1 MISLIVTL
9 TLLGLLDSLNPA
21 TIIAVVFLLS
31 TTNPLP
37 RTMSF
42 LLGVGVTYF
51 VCGLLIHF
59 GFSSVFD
66 YVQNFLAST
75 WGYVIRALLGVILVV
90 TSLWLYYKK
99 SETTTKT
106 PAVIHPA
113 ATFVFGFT
121 STISDMPTAFPYL
134 VGLERISSANT
145 DLITTLF
152 LLLYYNILYALPAL
166 ILLFSYLLA
175 RKHAATVIDNIR
187 VFFQRWMK
195 PVSVVALSIFGVLLL
210 LDSGAFFVSGD
221 GFL

>member
-1 MISLIVTL
+1 MISLIITL

-21 TIIAVVFLLS
+21 TIIAMVFLLS

-37 RTMSF
+37 RTVSF

-51 VCGLLIHF
+51 ICGLLIHL

-75 WGYVIRALLGVILVV
+75 WGYVARALLGVVLVV

-99 SETTTKT
+99 SETSTKT
-106 PAVIHPA
+106 PAAIHPA
-113 ATFVFGFT
+113 ATFIFGVT

-134 VGLERISSANT
+134 VALERISTVNP
-145 DLITTLF
+145 DVFTTVLF
-152 LLLYYNILYALPAL
+152 LMYYNILYALPAL

-175 RKHAATVIDNIR
+175 KRHAATIIENIKT
-187 VFFQRWMK
+187 FFQRWMK
-195 PVSVVALSIFGVLLL
+195 PVTIFALSVFGFLLL
-210 LDSGAFFVSGD
+210 VDSSTFFISGT
-221 GFL
+221 GLL

>member
-1 MISLIVTL
+1 MISLVITL

-21 TIIAVVFLLS
+21 TIIAMVFLLS
-31 TTNPLP
+31 TTQPLP
-37 RTMSF
+37 RTVSF

-51 VCGLLIHF
+51 ICGLLVHL

-75 WGYVIRALLGVILVV
+75 WGYVARALLGVVLVI
-90 TSLWLYYKK
+90 TSLWLYYRK
-99 SETTTKT
+99 SETNTKT
-106 PAVIHPA
+106 PTAIHPV
-113 ATFVFGFT
+113 ATFIFGVT

-134 VGLERISSANT
+134 VALERISAANT

-175 RKHAATVIDNIR
+175 KRHAAAIIENIKS
-187 VFFQRWMK
+187 FFQRWMK
-195 PVSVVALSIFGVLLL
+195 PVTIFALCVFGFLLL
-210 LDSGAFFVSGD
+210 VDSSTFFISGN
-221 GFL
+221 GLL